1 MIANIEHNMFI
12 YILPY
17 RGTLHSR
24 LTKPKL
30 DVPTRYYI
38 LGTKPSTK
46 PSTNPCK
53 FASIFGAKKHQY

>member
-17 RGTLHSR
+17 RGTLYSR

-30 DVPTRYYI
+30 DVPTQYYI

-46 PSTNPCK
+46 PSTKPCK